1 MEFLKNY
8 WYPLVLSS
16 EVSVDKPHSTYLLGD
31 PLVLFRDSNGRV
43 ICLHDAC
50 PHQGAPLSMG
60 KVKDGNLECAYHGWQ
75 FGEGGACKKIPSI
88 YDTKIPKNS
97 TCRFAYPT
105 EEKLGVI
112 WVFAGDQSAVTP
124 LRLPEGTMEEG
135 WKHDIIVR
143 NAEVPHKIMIA
154 GAVDFAHFPFVH
166 TNSIASKKKRQYLRP
181 LDVELNEYEHGLS
194 LLVKE
199 PDGEQY
205 NDFVYSF
212 EPSCL
217 VKVSMEIKPGWRLVA
232 SDYFV
237 PITEDTTRIF
247 IFECRNWLTWNPLVS
262 WQLVR
267 KANKILDEDLPI
279 MVAQTERHKSGD
291 GYWDSSVQADLLCLR
306 YRQWYDREAKKFAKT
321 SAQPSA
327 QDKTAIKEEAFSS

>member
-16 EVSVDKPHSTYLLGD
+16 EVSTSKPYKISLLGD

-60 KVKDGNLECAYHGWQ
+60 KVQDGNIVCPYHGWQ
-75 FGEGGACKKIPSI
+75 FGEGGECKKIPSI
-88 YDTKIPKNS
+88 YDTKIPKS
-97 TCRFAYPT
+97 SKCRFAYPT
-105 EEKLGVI
+105 EEQLGVV
-112 WVFAGDQSAVTP
+112 WVFAGDVADVP
-124 LRLPEGTMEEG
+124 LRLPEGCTEDG
-135 WKHDIIVR
+135 WVHDVIVR
-143 NAEVPHKIMIA
+143 NPEVPHKIMIA

-166 TNSIASKKKRQYLRP
+166 TNSIAKKQKRQYLRP
-181 LDVELNEYEHGLS
+181 LDVDVVEYEHGLS
-194 LLVKE
+194 LMVKE
-199 PDGEQY
+199 PDGNGY

-217 VKVSMEIKPGWRLVA
+217 VRVSMEFKPGWRLIA

-237 PITEDTTRIF
+237 PLTENTTRVF
-247 IFECRNWLTWNPLVS
+247 IFEARNWLTWNPIVS
-262 WQLVR
+262 WQLRR

-279 MVAQTERHKSGD
+279 MVAQTERHNSGD
-291 GYWDSSVQADLLCLR
+291 GYWNSSVKADLLCLR
-306 YRQWYDREAKKFAKT
+306 YRQWYERQERKFADKSKL
-321 SAQPSA
+321 SADNS
-327 QDKTAIKEEAFSS
+327 KSSTPVTV

>member
-16 EVSVDKPHSTYLLGD
+16 EVSTTKPYETSLLGD

-60 KVKDGNLECAYHGWQ
+60 TVKDGNIVCPYHGWQ
-75 FGEGGACKKIPSI
+75 FGADGECKKIPSI
-88 YDTKIPKNS
+88 YDTNIPKS
-97 TCRFAYPT
+97 AKCRFAYPT
-105 EEKLGVI
+105 EEQLGVV
-112 WVFAGDQSAVTP
+112 WVFAGDAASITP
-124 LRLPEGTMEEG
+124 LRLPDGCTEQG
-135 WKHDIIVR
+135 WVYDVIVR
-143 NAEVPHKIMIA
+143 NPEVPHNIMIA

-166 TNSIASKKKRQYLRP
+166 RNSIATKQKRQYLRP
-181 LDVELNEYEHGLS
+181 LEVDLVEYEHGLS
-194 LLVKE
+194 LMVKE
-199 PDGEQY
+199 ADGNGY

-217 VKVSMEIKPGWRLVA
+217 VKVSMEFKPGWRLIA

-237 PITEDTTRIF
+237 PLTENKTRVF
-247 IFECRNWLTWNPLVS
+247 VFEARNWLTWNPIVS
-262 WQLVR
+262 WQLRR

-279 MVAQTERHKSGD
+279 MVAQTERHMSGD
-291 GYWDSSVQADLLCLR
+291 GYWNSSVKADLLCLR
-306 YRQWYDREAKKFAKT
+306 YRQWYDREARKFANSSK
-321 SAQPSA
+321 PSGNHS
-327 QDKTAIKEEAFSS
+327 KSSTAITA